1 MKNKKTMVLIPAL
14 NPPENL
20 IDYIYE
26 LKHYGLNDILVVN
39 DGSSERFK
47 KFFEDLKQIDGVT
60 ILTHAKNLGKGR
72 ALKNAFNFFLT
83 LPNIDD
89 FNGIVT
95 CDSDGQ
101 HRAKDVLNIANNVE
115 VYLNSLII
123 GCRDFDSKN
132 VPPKSKFGN
141 KVTVNVF
148 KLLYRKKIT
157 DTQTGLRGF
166 PKSIISEMLDI
177 FGEKFEYETKMLI
190 TCFEK
195 NLNIVE
201 IPIETV
207 YYNNNAE
214 THFNAI
220 KDSVKIYKVIFTSFF
235 NYILTS
241 LSSFLIDIG
250 LFKVFVYIFSSS
262 LVKNSYSIFFS
273 SVIARIF
280 SSLFNFFVNKNFVFN
295 GEKSFKKTIYK
306 YYSLCIFQMLLSS
319 FSVSL
324 LWKITNVNETII
336 KIIVDTILFLISYR
350 VQRTWVFKKTRKKNY
365 EK

>member
-1 MKNKKTMVLIPAL
+1 MKNKKTLVLIPAL

-20 IDYIYE
+20 IDYVWE
-26 LKHYGLNDILVVN
+26 LKHCGLNNILIVN
-39 DGSSERFK
+39 DGSDEKFK
-47 KFFEDLKQIDGVT
+47 KLFECLKQIDGVT

-72 ALKNAFNFFLT
+72 ALKNAFNYFLT
-83 LPNIDD
+83 LPDVDD
-89 FNGIVT
+89 FNGVVA

-101 HRAKDVLNIANNVE
+101 HRATDVFNMAKNLE
-115 VYLNSLII
+115 VYPNSLIL

-141 KVTVNVF
+141 KTTINVF

-166 PKSIISEMLDI
+166 PKNIIPEMLDV
-177 FGEKFEYETKMLI
+177 FGERFEYETKMLI

-195 NLNIVE
+195 NINIAE
-201 IPIETV
+201 ITIETV

-214 THFNAI
+214 THFDTI
-220 KDSVKIYKVIFTSFF
+220 RDSAKIYKVIFTSFF
-235 NYILTS
+235 NYLLAS

-250 LFKVFVYIFSSS
+250 LFKAFVYILSSS
-262 LVKNSYSIFFS
+262 FVKNSYSIFFS

-280 SSLFNFFVNKNFVFN
+280 SSLFNFFINKNFVFN
-295 GEKSFKKTIYK
+295 GEKDLRKTIYK

-324 LWKITNVNETII
+324 LWKITNINETTI
-336 KIIVDTILFLISYR
+336 KIVVDTILFLVSYR
-350 VQRTWVFKKTRKKNY
+350 VQRAWVFKKRKKTY